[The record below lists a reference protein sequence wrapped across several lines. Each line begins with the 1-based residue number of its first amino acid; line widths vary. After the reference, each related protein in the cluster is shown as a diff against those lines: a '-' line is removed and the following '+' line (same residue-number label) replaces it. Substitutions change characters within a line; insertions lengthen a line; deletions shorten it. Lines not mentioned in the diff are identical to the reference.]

1 MYSILM
7 SGFEKFEEL
16 WCKEKIHSS
25 EHIWNVNNEGLSRL
39 LLEMSFVVSSMSY
52 GLCNF
57 KSLFE

>member
-16 WCKEKIHSS
+16 PCKEKIYSS

-52 GLCNF
+52 GLCNY